1 MTSPTLVLLGSLEP
15 SEALDST
22 VAFLRWVRDERPT
35 RPVTAVAIFSGSEV
49 DRLRAVADTT
59 VVHDPTGWTLPRLA
73 QRLRSQQLA
82 RALRSADLRRRLRG
96 RHAVYVAEPTGSRL
110 LQWLDPHAGPVVSH
124 LHAGSVA
131 LAELDDVDRAA
142 LLDRTD
148 VWIAGS
154 DARVQELEAAGVD
167 RSTVHELPDLLAYDV
182 DGHPG
187 DPSDPD
193 VIATAR
199 QHWLDRHDIP
209 LDARVAVAVGHL
221 DWWQTHDAF
230 VRVAWELTHRPG
242 PPIHLVWAPDG
253 ATERMLWPLRHDLH
267 HAGLEHRVHI
277 ADRSLPSWQHLAA
290 ADVVVDSRLATHQP
304 AGLRE
309 ATAMGRPIVRFAD
322 AEAPMVARADNVTWV
337 DHLDARAM
345 AVSIVDIVERSEHP
359 PGHGAN
365 ATTDTRWH
373 PPVGGP
379 DILRLLA
386 PHLA

>member
-1 MTSPTLVLLGSLEP
+1 VSEPFLVLLGTLEP

-22 VAFLRWVRDERPT
+22 LAFLRWVRDERPT
-35 RPVTAVAIFSGSEV
+35 RTATAVALFSGTEV
-49 DRLRAVADTT
+49 DRLRAVATTT

-82 RALRSADLRRRLRG
+82 RALRGADLRRRLRG

-110 LQWLDPHAGPVVSH
+110 LQWLDPQAGPVVGH
-124 LHAGSVA
+124 LHAGSPP
-131 LAELDDVDRAA
+131 LSELDGVDRSA
-142 LLDRTD
+142 LLARTQ

-154 DARVQELEAAGVD
+154 EARTAELLSAGVD
-167 RSTVHELPDLLAYDV
+167 PTAVHELPDLLAYDV

-193 VIATAR
+193 VITTAR
-199 QHWLDRHDIP
+199 HHWHDRYGIA
-209 LDARVAVAVGHL
+209 LDARVVVGVGHL
-221 DWWQTHDAF
+221 DWWQTPDAF
-230 VRVAWELTHRPG
+230 VRVAWELVHRGG

-253 ATERMLWPLRHDLH
+253 ATERMLWPLRHDLR

-290 ADVVVDSRLATHQP
+290 ADVVLDSRLASHQP

-322 AEAPMVARADNVTWV
+322 AEDRVQTPAVNVTRV

-345 AVSIVDIVERSEHP
+345 AAAIVDIVERSEHP
-359 PGHGAN
+359 PGHGGAG
-365 ATTDTRWH
+365 TTDTRWH

-379 DILRLLA
+379 DILALLGTT
-386 PHLA
+386 